1 MNHQPFKDWL
11 LSDEPLEAQQSQALQ
26 QHLHECADCRQ
37 IENAWADASALMRRA
52 AFAAPAPGFT
62 ARWQERLAAQRLQA
76 QRKQAWVAIA
86 VTAAIAFALVVL
98 FGTHVLDLLASPASL
113 LLAWIAR
120 LASLLSVYGIL
131 QEVFYALSRV
141 TPLVPVIGIFF
152 AVGFICFLSVAWL
165 ATYRQLTMA
174 RRIIG

>member
-11 LSDEPLEAQQSQALQ
+11 LSEEPLEAQQSQALQ
-26 QHLHECADCRQ
+26 QHLRECADCRQ
-37 IENAWADASALMRRA
+37 VENAWADASALLRRTPY
-52 AFAAPAPGFT
+52 AAPAPGFT
-62 ARWQERLAAQRLQA
+62 HRWQQRLAAQRVQA

-86 VTAAIAFALVVL
+86 VTAGIAFVLIVL

-131 QEVFYALSRV
+131 QEVFSVLGRVPPMVPAIAL
-141 TPLVPVIGIFF
+141 FF
-152 AVGFICFLSVAWL
+152 AVGFVCFLSVAWL
-165 ATYRQLTMA
+165 ATYRQLTTA
-174 RRIIG
+174 RRVV